1 MFCVPV
7 RLEPSNDCGPF
18 KTQDHVYKILTSRV
32 GDLPMWL
39 RDVIVY
45 ASTPAIVV
53 PIILLL
59 LYVSTPLCAD
69 FTCLF
74 RSLSCTLCIPFS
86 PFCISGTCSS
96 FFPFYNNNNHNNHIN
111 NNNHGNLQE
120 PSPRFKALNKDNT
133 HRVNLDR
140 ECCPQFNQN

>member
-18 KTQDHVYKILTSRV
+18 KTQDHVYNILTSRV

-59 LYVSTPLCAD
+59 LYVSTTLCTD
-69 FTCLF
+69 FTYHL
-74 RSLSCTLCIPFS
+74 RSLCLVHCAYRYSILYFWHAFVVFS
-86 PFCISGTCSS
+86 PFIIIIIISMEICKV
-96 FFPFYNNNNHNNHIN
+96 PN
-111 NNNHGNLQE
+111 
-120 PSPRFKALNKDNT
+120 PRLKALNKDSI
-133 HRVNLDR
+133 HRVKLDR
-140 ECCPQFNQN
+140 ECYPQFNQS

>member
-69 FTCLF
+69 FTCLL
-74 RSLSCTLCIPFS
+74 RSLCLVHCAYRFLRSVFLARVRRFVVVVFP
-86 PFCISGTCSS
+86 
-96 FFPFYNNNNHNNHIN
+96 PFYNHNNHIN
-111 NNNHGNLQE
+111 NNNHANLKRAYPAVQSAE
-120 PSPRFKALNKDNT
+120 QR
-133 HRVNLDR
+133 
-140 ECCPQFNQN
+140 